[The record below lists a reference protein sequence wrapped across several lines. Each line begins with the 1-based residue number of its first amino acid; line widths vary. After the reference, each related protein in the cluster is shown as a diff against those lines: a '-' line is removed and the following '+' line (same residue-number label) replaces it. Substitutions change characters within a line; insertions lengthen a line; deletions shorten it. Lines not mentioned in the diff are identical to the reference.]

1 MRYRVEYLHL
11 VTSGRLT
18 FTVETP
24 GLDGMARSAGN
35 AWLHES
41 GLHLSDFAFLSVVA
55 IREDGHAHTQQAR
68 CDILSIVR
76 DANLGEPTV
85 HAGLPVGRDDECEG
99 AAGPRGDI
107 LEPGR
112 DDLRPT
118 SPDAPGSYFVW

>member
-11 VTSGRLT
+11 TTSGRLI

-55 IREDGHAHTQQAR
+55 IGGDGHAHPEAPC
-68 CDILSIVR
+68 CDILSIVSEQYPDGR
-76 DANLGEPTV
+76 PVYLRV
-85 HAGLPVGRDDECEG
+85 PVGCDDEHEG
-99 AAGPRGDI
+99 ASGDRADVLAPRGA
-107 LEPGR
+107 EGA
-112 DDLRPT
+112 
-118 SPDAPGSYFVW
+118 SPDVPASDAV

>member
-11 VTSGRLT
+11 TTSGRLT

-35 AWLHES
+35 AWLNAS

-55 IREDGHAHTQQAR
+55 LGEDGHAHTRQDR

-76 DANLGEPTV
+76 DQHRGDGTLHED
-85 HAGLPVGRDDECEG
+85 LSVGRELQQG
-99 AAGPRGDI
+99 PAGD
-107 LEPGR
+107 
-112 DDLRPT
+112 
-118 SPDAPGSYFVW
+118 SPDLQGGEGPGQSGAEGL